1 MSLKRLMTATAMTT
15 RHPAPDVDGKIGT
28 RTTWL
33 ENVKITPV
41 MLASASGQHYAR
53 QASGFD
59 GTSVY
64 QYETYTESHEHTEDS
79 STVTQLPDIRQ
90 SDLLTVDGLTYV
102 VKRAAIDT
110 PTTSFG
116 KTLYLYLD
124 LDS

>member
-1 MSLKRLMTATAMTT
+1 MSLKAMMTSTATTT
-15 RHPAPDVDGKIGT
+15 RHPAPDMNGKIGA
-28 RTTWL
+28 RATWL
-33 ENVKITPV
+33 EDVKVTPV

-64 QYETYTESHEHTEDS
+64 QYEAYTESHEHTEDS
-79 STVTQLPDIRQ
+79 VTVTQLPDIRQ
-90 SDLLTVDGLTYV
+90 SDLITIDGLTYV

-110 PTTSFG
+110 PTSSFG